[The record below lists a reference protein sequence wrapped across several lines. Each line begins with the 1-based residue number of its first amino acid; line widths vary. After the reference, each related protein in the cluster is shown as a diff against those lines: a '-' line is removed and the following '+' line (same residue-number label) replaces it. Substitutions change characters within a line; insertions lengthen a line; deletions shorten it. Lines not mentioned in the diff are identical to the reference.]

1 LWPILLK
8 KSVSN
13 FEINPPGHS
22 KAVDCEPLMVS
33 GWVRA
38 SRHQPKGRAPER
50 EAWSPIAL
58 SARLGIRSGA
68 AMLDMDRKRRGG
80 RPMKYRLSQVQS
92 TGDNLGF
99 FAGSG
104 FNIVNEHGAPIVTFG
119 YLDPRVA
126 ADARALI
133 ETAIENAAL
142 ITAA

>member
-1 LWPILLK
+1 
-8 KSVSN
+8 
-13 FEINPPGHS
+13 
-22 KAVDCEPLMVS
+22 MVS

-68 AMLDMDRKRRGG
+68 AMLDMDRKRRGATV
-80 RPMKYRLSQVQS
+80 KYRLSQVQS

-133 ETAIENAAL
+133 EKAIENAAL